1 IEYRSHSR
9 RHFLM
14 HALSFGS
21 GLLRTCQQ
29 IDKLALRRLR
39 PARGGD
45 HQLSQ
50 RAAPRVE
57 NSAGTGN
64 FVERRDDSLKRC
76 IQILFGNLI
85 LTSEYLPQANARL
98 ERAQGISAEVV
109 VGKVVEPFRR
119 IQEGGNRRVNQGWEF
134 SKKQVLI
141 SEFGKL
147 ARHQPHCLGAQAVM
161 RTTAAVEL
169 SQHQVSL
176 KRSYFRINARDGY
189 QCLKQLFGVIPTVGF
204 LPPVA
209 RYFGVVL
216 L

>member
-1 IEYRSHSR
+1 
-9 RHFLM
+9 M

-119 IQEGGNRRVNQGWEF
+119 IQEGGN
-134 SKKQVLI
+134 
-141 SEFGKL
+141 
-147 ARHQPHCLGAQAVM
+147 
-161 RTTAAVEL
+161 
-169 SQHQVSL
+169 
-176 KRSYFRINARDGY
+176 
-189 QCLKQLFGVIPTVGF
+189 
-204 LPPVA
+204 
-209 RYFGVVL
+209 
-216 L
+216 